1 MFGYPW
7 YIEGCD
13 GNKADGGTRGDALG
27 IPCIPLMKG
36 ELEVVMV
43 GPGAPDDDEDG
54 HGGGEGDGDSRE
66 QEEEG
71 GDEQRNLSAK
81 PQFGRSEKE
90 EWAIGLG

>member
-43 GPGAPDDDEDG
+43 GPGAPDDDE
-54 HGGGEGDGDSRE
+54 EG
-66 QEEEG
+66 
-71 GDEQRNLSAK
+71 L
-81 PQFGRSEKE
+81 
-90 EWAIGLG
+90 